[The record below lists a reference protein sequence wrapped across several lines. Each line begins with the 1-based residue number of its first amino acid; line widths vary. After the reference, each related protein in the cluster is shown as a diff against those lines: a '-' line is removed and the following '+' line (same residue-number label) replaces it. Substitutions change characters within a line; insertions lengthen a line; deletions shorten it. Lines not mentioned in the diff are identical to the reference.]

1 MTTSSL
7 YRSIILNGIS
17 KDDTILHNSVKKCYN
32 ILLTYN
38 LFAAVLIFLHYSL
51 SGVSFQL
58 ILISVSTLY
67 IASMHALVR
76 YGYYNLSVIL
86 YNLFFALSFAGIIC
100 SLSGE
105 IGHIASGFF
114 VLILVATLFVKNK
127 GTSLFL
133 IGVNL
138 VLLLGSIYYSRNY
151 LPFLGLTQNPTVEII
166 IYFTSAVN
174 IAVIGYA
181 LIMQIRISED
191 QIQSLIGS
199 LQQQNVELNN
209 TNKELEKITY
219 LATHDLKSPVRSMIS
234 FLGLIKRELS
244 STNME
249 NANTYC
255 NFALDGATQMNDLI
269 KATLSYSQINCGTDI
284 PKEDVDP
291 NAIIAKIENVAKQS
305 NKDVVIK
312 YANLPIIATCGT
324 MLYKLLQNLIEN
336 GIKYNKSNI
345 KVIRIDAKVS
355 DNNYHLSVTDNGIG
369 IEPKFHEEV
378 FEMYTRLHNNR
389 EYDGTGLGLAI
400 CRRICHQIGGEIAI
414 DPMVTEGTRFIITI
428 PLEAAAQVLVA

>member
-58 ILISVSTLY
+58 ILISVFTLY
-67 IASMHALVR
+67 IASMHALVK

-269 KATLSYSQINCGTDI
+269 NATLSYSQINCGTDI
-284 PKEDVDP
+284 FKEDVDP

-305 NKDVVIK
+305 NKDIVIK

-336 GIKYNKSNI
+336 GVKYNKSNI

>member
-1 MTTSSL
+1 MCI
-7 YRSIILNGIS
+7 R
-17 KDDTILHNSVKKCYN
+17 D
-32 ILLTYN
+32 
-38 LFAAVLIFLHYSL
+38 
-51 SGVSFQL
+51 
-58 ILISVSTLY
+58 
-67 IASMHALVR
+67 R
-76 YGYYNLSVIL
+76 
-86 YNLFFALSFAGIIC
+86 FFALSFAGIIC

-249 NANTYC
+249 NACLLYTSPSPR
-255 NFALDGATQMNDLI
+255 D
-269 KATLSYSQINCGTDI
+269 ATLPRMPSS
-284 PKEDVDP
+284 
-291 NAIIAKIENVAKQS
+291 A
-305 NKDVVIK
+305 
-312 YANLPIIATCGT
+312 
-324 MLYKLLQNLIEN
+324 
-336 GIKYNKSNI
+336 
-345 KVIRIDAKVS
+345 
-355 DNNYHLSVTDNGIG
+355 
-369 IEPKFHEEV
+369 
-378 FEMYTRLHNNR
+378 
-389 EYDGTGLGLAI
+389 
-400 CRRICHQIGGEIAI
+400 
-414 DPMVTEGTRFIITI
+414 
-428 PLEAAAQVLVA
+428 

>member
-58 ILISVSTLY
+58 ILISVFTLY

>member
-51 SGVSFQL
+51 SGASFQL
-58 ILISVSTLY
+58 ILISVFTLY

-269 KATLSYSQINCGTDI
+269 NATLSYSQINCGTDI